1 MGDRLALRIAGVF
14 SLLSVA
20 VLLAAIVL
28 GISAG
33 RAPGPIDFSQSVVLQ
48 QLYRAREE
56 VVLISL
62 LALIAPVLALPA
74 GVGWHLLLR
83 HLGGHVT
90 LGVVLWYFGTLLV
103 IWQDAAEY
111 TLVRYL
117 PAAYV
122 PNAELP
128 LSTGLIAAGSI
139 LGKLIETITMVGDLI
154 SFGGVILVAA
164 AVWQMGGRW
173 RILSGLGVLSAVMVM
188 ASFLGTSLE
197 PIRLPGLILFMAWM
211 AGMGAAMLRAKILQ
225 G

>member
-1 MGDRLALRIAGVF
+1 DMGDRLTLRIAGVF

-48 QLYRAREE
+48 QLYRAHDD
-56 VVLISL
+56 VVMLSL

-90 LGVVLWYFGTLLV
+90 LGAVLWYFGMLLV
-103 IWQDAAEY
+103 IWQDAVEY

-122 PNAELP
+122 PNADLP
-128 LSTGLIAAGSI
+128 LSTGLVAAGAI
-139 LGKLIETITMVGDLI
+139 LGKLIGTVTVVGDAI
-154 SFGGVILVAA
+154 SFGGILLVALA
-164 AVWQMGGRW
+164 TWQLGGRW
-173 RILSGLGVLSAVMVM
+173 RFLAGAGAISALMIVG
-188 ASFLGTSLE
+188 SFIGTSLE
-197 PIRLPGLILFMAWM
+197 PLRLPGFVLFMVWM
-211 AGMGAAMLRAKILQ
+211 AGMGIAMLRA
-225 G
+225 

>member
-1 MGDRLALRIAGVF
+1 
-14 SLLSVA
+14 
-20 VLLAAIVL
+20 
-28 GISAG
+28 
-33 RAPGPIDFSQSVVLQ
+33 
-48 QLYRAREE
+48 EE

-139 LGKLIETITMVGDLI
+139 IGKLIETITMVGDLI

-173 RILSGLGVLSAVMVM
+173 RILSGLGALSAVMVM
-188 ASFLGTSLE
+188 ASFFGTSLE

>member
-20 VLLAAIVL
+20 VLVATIVL

-33 RAPGPIDFSQSVVLQ
+33 RTPGPIDFSQSVVLQ
-48 QLYRAREE
+48 QLYRTREE
-56 VVLISL
+56 VILLSL

-74 GVGWHLLLR
+74 GIGWHLLLR
-83 HLGGHVT
+83 QLGGHVT
-90 LGVVLWYFGTLLV
+90 LGVALWYFGMLLV

-128 LSTGLIAAGSI
+128 LSTGLVAAGSV
-139 LGKLIETITMVGDLI
+139 LGKLIETATMVGDLV

-164 AVWQMGGRW
+164 GVWQMGGRW
-173 RILSGLGVLSAVMVM
+173 RILGGLGAFSAVLIMT
-188 ASFLGTSLE
+188 SFFGTSLE
-197 PIRLPGLILFMAWM
+197 PVRLPGLILFMAWM
-211 AGMGAAMLRAKILQ
+211 AGMGAAMLRTKPVQ